1 VSVITILISLTLVD
15 MFDTIGTLIGT
26 ATKAGFLDE
35 NGNLPRAKQA
45 MLADAIATSAG
56 AVIGTSTVT
65 TYVESTAGVSAGG
78 RTGLT
83 SVTTGILL
91 LFSIFLAPVLGFVPS
106 SATAPILIIVGI
118 MMASS
123 LKDID
128 WPDFR
133 VAVPCFF
140 MVVIMPFA
148 YSISDGIAMGFI
160 FYALINVFT
169 GRAKNVGP
177 VMYIFAGLFALRY
190 VFLFT

>member
-1 VSVITILISLTLVD
+1 VL
-15 MFDTIGTLIGT
+15 
-26 ATKAGFLDE
+26 
-35 NGNLPRAKQA
+35 
-45 MLADAIATSAG
+45 
-56 AVIGTSTVT
+56 GTSTVT
-65 TYVESTAGVSAGG
+65 TYVESAAGVSAGG

-83 SVTTGILL
+83 SVTTGVLL
-91 LFSIFLAPVLGFVPS
+91 LLSMFLAPVLGFVPS
-106 SATAPILIIVGI
+106 AATAPILIIVGV

-140 MVVIMPFA
+140 TIAFMPFA

-160 FYALINVFT
+160 FYALVGVFT
-169 GRAKNVGP
+169 GKAKDISI
-177 VMYIFAGLFALRY
+177 VMYVFAVLFALRY